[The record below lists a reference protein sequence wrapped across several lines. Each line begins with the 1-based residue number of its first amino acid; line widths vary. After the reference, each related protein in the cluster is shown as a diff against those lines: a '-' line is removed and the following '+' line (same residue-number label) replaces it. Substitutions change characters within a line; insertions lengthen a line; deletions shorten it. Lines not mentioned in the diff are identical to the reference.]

1 MNVTVFRVADEDA
14 DISFATSITHLR
26 LNRESLMDMSAG
38 IFNGFRMIGNERQ
51 YVALTPTDT
60 MRNKAIEHYAYTI
73 TPCALFLGAGRK
85 PIFLP
90 FEVK

>member
-1 MNVTVFRVADEDA
+1 MSVTVFRVADEDA

-26 LNRESLMDMSAG
+26 LNREALMDMSAG